1 MSDPELAF
9 LRRIPAAVA
18 EVWADLA
25 SLAEKRGGAFAG
37 QADALRG
44 VIEPDAC
51 AKAWRDLYESL
62 LVEFDESRVA
72 TVLHLLAQDV
82 AALLFRIRSND
93 HSPWDEMRPS
103 ERKKIADDVAKGAR
117 LIESALARMGPEA
130 FFDAWFRMCM
140 QGRPAAMLFRPSS
153 DEYSIFDTPRKAIGD
168 LAAVATTWPAVIGR
182 NIGRDDAAR
191 PARAFEGRL
200 VELCLSRIGK
210 PSYEFVAILSDAAFR
225 GPSDDPLSVAV
236 VARRANIKKTRRD
249 GLNPAEALFG
259 NGAKKRQ
266 RGK

>member
-1 MSDPELAF
+1 MSYSSPAF
-9 LRRIPAAVA
+9 LRRVPGAVA
-18 EVWADLA
+18 EVWVDLA
-25 SLAEKRGGAFAG
+25 SSAKEHGGAFAG

-51 AKAWRDLYESL
+51 AKAWCDLYESL
-62 LVEFDESRVA
+62 LVEFDQSRVA
-72 TVLHLLAQDV
+72 TVLRLLAQDV
-82 AALLFRIRSND
+82 ASLLFRIRSND
-93 HSPWDEMRPS
+93 HSPWDEIRPS

-117 LIESALARMGPEA
+117 LIESALARMGSEA
-130 FFDAWFRMCM
+130 FFDAWLRMQM
-140 QGRPAAMLFRPSS
+140 QGRPAARLFRPSS
-153 DEYSIFDTPRKAIGD
+153 NDHSIFDTPREALGD
-168 LAAVATTWPAVIGR
+168 LAEVAATWPAMIGR

-210 PSYEFVAILSDAAFR
+210 PSYEFVAILSEAAFR

-236 VARRANIKKTRRD
+236 VARRASIKKTRRD
-249 GLNPAEALFG
+249 GFNPADTHFR

-266 RGK
+266 RAK

>member
-1 MSDPELAF
+1 MSYSSPAF
-9 LRRIPAAVA
+9 LRRVPGAVA

-25 SLAEKRGGAFAG
+25 SSAKEHGCAFAG
-37 QADALRG
+37 QADALQR

-117 LIESALARMGPEA
+117 LIESALARMGSEA
-130 FFDAWFRMCM
+130 FFDAWLRMCM
-140 QGRPAAMLFRPSS
+140 QGRPAARLFRPSS
-153 DEYSIFDTPRKAIGD
+153 DDHSIFDTPREALGD
-168 LAAVATTWPAVIGR
+168 LVEVAATWPAMIGR

-225 GPSDDPLSVAV
+225 GPADDPLSVAV

-249 GLNPAEALFG
+249 RFNPADTHVR

-266 RGK
+266 SAK

>member
-1 MSDPELAF
+1 MSDPGPAF

-25 SLAEKRGGAFAG
+25 SLAEEHGGAFAG

-51 AKAWRDLYESL
+51 AKAWRDLSASL
-62 LVEFDESRVA
+62 LVEFDESHAA

-82 AALLFRIRSND
+82 ASLLFRVRSND
-93 HSPWDEMRPS
+93 HSPWDAMRPS
-103 ERKKIADDVAKGAR
+103 ERKKIADNVAKGAR
-117 LIESALARMGPEA
+117 LIEGALDRMGSGA
-130 FFDAWFRMCM
+130 FFDAWFRM
-140 QGRPAAMLFRPSS
+140 QGRPAARLFRPSS
-153 DEYSIFDTPRKAIGD
+153 DEYSIFDTPRKALGD
-168 LAAVATTWPAVIGR
+168 LAKVAATWPDVIGR

-191 PARAFEGRL
+191 PARAFEGEL

-210 PSYEFVAILSDAAFR
+210 PNYEFVATLSDAAFR

-236 VARRANIKKTRRD
+236 VAKRANIKKTRRD

-266 RGK
+266 RAK